1 MESFLY
7 IYFPMI
13 ILSLVFAYLALHGRP
28 KSLQKIFWL
37 LSVLLPIF
45 VAAFRYDNGADY
57 LMYDRMYRSI
67 LHTGDHVSIKT
78 IEIGFKCLVQFCQL
92 FSSKSILLFAVC
104 AVWIILFYYKGTAD
118 ILNDSRSIM
127 FGLLLFYATGTY
139 FDSFNGIRQYLAAAI
154 IFWAFQFIIK
164 DELKKWLIAVGCAAL
179 FHYTAIIM
187 IPVYFVRKLNF
198 KIKRSLIIIA
208 SSWFGGTIVYILVAW
223 ILEYTRYRYFLTS
236 VEFVVMPTEAST
248 LYTSFIT
255 AIAFII
261 VLSSTRQKKYTPTLK
276 DECLLNMQVLTMCTA
291 LLSWK
296 VPLMWRVQ
304 YYFLPMEIVIVPSVL
319 KLEKRK
325 FVRALMKCIIL
336 GMYTVIVLYGIL
348 KNGWF
353 DCVPWNFYFDYV

>member
-1 MESFLY
+1 MESFVY

-37 LSVLLPIF
+37 LSVLMPIF

-67 LHTGDHVSIKT
+67 LQTGDHASIKT
-78 IEIGFKCLVQFCQL
+78 IEIGFKWLTQFCQI
-92 FSSKSILLFAVC
+92 FSSKSILLFVVC
-104 AVWIILFYYKGTAD
+104 AVLIVLFYYKGTVD

-139 FDSFNGIRQYLAAAI
+139 FDSFNGIRQYIAAAI
-154 IFWAFQFIIK
+154 IYWAFQFIIK
-164 DELKKWLIAVGCAAL
+164 EELKKWLIAVSCAAL

-187 IPVYFVRKLNF
+187 LPVYFIRKFNF
-198 KIKRSLIIIA
+198 RIKRSLIIIA
-208 SSWFGGTIVYILVAW
+208 TSWFGGAIAYNLVAW
-223 ILEYTRYRYFLTS
+223 ILQYTRYRYFLTS

-248 LYTSFIT
+248 LYTSIVTVIT
-255 AIAFII
+255 FII
-261 VLSSTRQKKYTPTLK
+261 VLSGKKQKKYMPTLK
-276 DECLLNMQVLTMCTA
+276 DEFLLNMQVLTICSA
-291 LLSWK
+291 LLSWT

-304 YYFLPMEIVIVPSVL
+304 YYFLPMEMVIVPSVL
-319 KLEKRK
+319 NLEKRK
-325 FVRALMKCIIL
+325 YVRTLMKYTIL
-336 GMYTVIVLYGIL
+336 SMYTVIVLYGIL

-353 DCVPWNFYFDYV
+353 DCVPWKFYFDYM